1 MNTTRRSNFVG
12 AGTPALA
19 SPYRARSGQ
28 SCKILSVLSSF
39 AASDGRS
46 AQSGEALLGAF
57 AGACAWAVA
66 ATSNTATIVYRTVLL
81 GLFTE
86 SPRRLSLQETITA
99 LQQATR
105 HQG

>member
-1 MNTTRRSNFVG
+1 MESPMNTTRRSNFVG

-19 SPYRARSGQ
+19 SAYRARSGQ

-57 AGACAWAVA
+57 SGACAWAAA
-66 ATSNTATIVYRTVLL
+66 ATKIAAIAPCTFLPKFL
-81 GLFTE
+81 ME
-86 SPRRLSLQETITA
+86 SPHRLSLQETPIP
-99 LQQATR
+99 LKQAA
-105 HQG
+105 